1 MIIEEE
7 DSDDDVE
14 VDDEELDDV
23 DSLATK
29 VYIEGKQPF
38 DEDMPYVDEEDRHY
52 WEGLLSENENLFD
65 VHLLDMQPTGG
76 NVNIQVGAGCTSN
89 LLQLVGVTTNNVNM
103 EIPAKIDVSE
113 CMESDDEI
121 GSGKPN
127 YEEFIESRDMAKPH
141 ICLGMLVVVVCKK
154 KRCKYKVYASNV
166 KGEKSFQI
174 KQMYLKHSCARS
186 YKNTQ
191 VTSQW
196 LANKYLETI
205 RVNPKWLLKAFKYQ
219 VMNDFKVDV
228 TKYKVYRAKRKA
240 FEIIHGDYEESYGR
254 LWDYAA
260 TLQKTNKGSCVV
272 VKVVKTI
279 PTSPIIFQR
288 MYVSF
293 AVMKK
298 GFKEGCRPFIG
309 LDGCHLKGPY
319 RGQLL
324 SAIGRDGNDNI
335 YPIAVTTVEQENNE
349 AWSWFL
355 KNLLDDI
362 GSVKD
367 NGWTFISDRQKE
379 VFKKFMPTGRSQ
391 NMCAPFVCKL
401 LRQRA
406 QKEGIEGK
414 VMGSSCYMHRNR
426 VFSCNGGA

>member
-1 MIIEEE
+1 MLFA
-7 DSDDDVE
+7 SVDVFRRAVRE
-14 VDDEELDDV
+14 VNV
-23 DSLATK
+23 RM
-29 VYIEGKQPF
+29 GKDLKWSKNDP
-38 DEDMPYVDEEDRHY
+38 DR
-52 WEGLLSENENLFD
+52 
-65 VHLLDMQPTGG
+65 
-76 NVNIQVGAGCTSN
+76 
-89 LLQLVGVTTNNVNM
+89 
-103 EIPAKIDVSE
+103 
-113 CMESDDEI
+113 
-121 GSGKPN
+121 
-127 YEEFIESRDMAKPH
+127 
-141 ICLGMLVVVVCKK
+141 VVVVCKK

-174 KQMYLKHSCARS
+174 KQMYPKHSCARS

-205 RVNPKWLLKAFKYQ
+205 RVNPEWLLKAFKYQ
-219 VMNDFKVDV
+219 VMHDFKVDV

-240 FEIIHGDYEESYGR
+240 FEIIHGDYKESYGR

-260 TLQKTNKGSCVV
+260 TLQKTNEGSCVV
-272 VKVVKTI
+272 VKVVRTI
-279 PTSPIIFQR
+279 PISPAIFQR

-293 AVMKK
+293 AAMKK

-335 YPIAVTTVEQENNE
+335 YLIAVAAMEQENYE

-367 NGWTFISDRQKE
+367 NGWTFISDRQKVCIFLV
-379 VFKKFMPTGRSQ
+379 VFF
-391 NMCAPFVCKL
+391 L
-401 LRQRA
+401 
-406 QKEGIEGK
+406 
-414 VMGSSCYMHRNR
+414 
-426 VFSCNGGA
+426 

>member
-29 VYIEGKQPF
+29 
-38 DEDMPYVDEEDRHY
+38 
-52 WEGLLSENENLFD
+52 
-65 VHLLDMQPTGG
+65 
-76 NVNIQVGAGCTSN
+76 VGAGCTSN

-240 FEIIHGDYEESYGR
+240 FEIIHEDYEESYGR

-367 NGWTFISDRQKE
+367 NGWTFISDRQKGHR
-379 VFKKFMPTGRSQ
+379 KK
-391 NMCAPFVCKL
+391 ALKEKL
-401 LRQRA
+401 WEAAATCTETEYLAAMEELKKIDEAVYNYLDTVDQ
-406 QKEGIEGK
+406 
-414 VMGSSCYMHRNR
+414 YM
-426 VFSCNGGA
+426 

>member
-1 MIIEEE
+1 
-7 DSDDDVE
+7 
-14 VDDEELDDV
+14 
-23 DSLATK
+23 
-29 VYIEGKQPF
+29 
-38 DEDMPYVDEEDRHY
+38 
-52 WEGLLSENENLFD
+52 
-65 VHLLDMQPTGG
+65 
-76 NVNIQVGAGCTSN
+76 
-89 LLQLVGVTTNNVNM
+89 
-103 EIPAKIDVSE
+103 
-113 CMESDDEI
+113 
-121 GSGKPN
+121 
-127 YEEFIESRDMAKPH
+127 
-141 ICLGMLVVVVCKK
+141 
-154 KRCKYKVYASNV
+154 
-166 KGEKSFQI
+166 
-174 KQMYLKHSCARS
+174 
-186 YKNTQ
+186 

-240 FEIIHGDYEESYGR
+240 FEIIHGDYKESYGR

-298 GFKEGCRPFIG
+298 GFKEGCRLFIG

-335 YPIAVTTVEQENNE
+335 YPIAVATVEQENNE

-367 NGWTFISDRQKE
+367 NGWTFISDRQKGMY
-379 VFKKFMPTGRSQ
+379 FLSCF
-391 NMCAPFVCKL
+391 FYKL
-401 LRQRA
+401 
-406 QKEGIEGK
+406 
-414 VMGSSCYMHRNR
+414 
-426 VFSCNGGA
+426 